1 MSSVNGNRY
10 PDNEPN
16 KDMTKPIFITSQSP
30 SNTKP
35 IDLSRLKI
43 RKQIEAYN
51 SILSLFIT
59 QGSPMEENESAY
71 RSEKCSDYNKGNSSS
86 QIGIF
91 TIIRFSSSHTY
102 FPPNLLI

>member
-43 RKQIEAYN
+43 RK
-51 SILSLFIT
+51 
-59 QGSPMEENESAY
+59 
-71 RSEKCSDYNKGNSSS
+71 KCSDYNKGNSSS

>member
-16 KDMTKPIFITSQSP
+16 KDMTKPIFITNQSP

-59 QGSPMEENESAY
+59 QGSPMEE
-71 RSEKCSDYNKGNSSS
+71 K
-86 QIGIF
+86 
-91 TIIRFSSSHTY
+91 
-102 FPPNLLI
+102 

>member
-16 KDMTKPIFITSQSP
+16 KDMTKPIFITNQSP

-59 QGSPMEENESAY
+59 LGDE
-71 RSEKCSDYNKGNSSS
+71 
-86 QIGIF
+86 
-91 TIIRFSSSHTY
+91 
-102 FPPNLLI
+102 

>member
-51 SILSLFIT
+51 SICLLYT
-59 QGSPMEENESAY
+59 
-71 RSEKCSDYNKGNSSS
+71 SDAADD
-86 QIGIF
+86 
-91 TIIRFSSSHTY
+91 
-102 FPPNLLI
+102 

>member
-16 KDMTKPIFITSQSP
+16 KDMTKPIFITNQSP

-71 RSEKCSDYNKGNSSS
+71 RSEKVL
-86 QIGIF
+86 
-91 TIIRFSSSHTY
+91 R
-102 FPPNLLI
+102 

>member
-16 KDMTKPIFITSQSP
+16 KDMTKPIFITNQSP

-51 SILSLFIT
+51 SILS
-59 QGSPMEENESAY
+59 
-71 RSEKCSDYNKGNSSS
+71 
-86 QIGIF
+86 
-91 TIIRFSSSHTY
+91 
-102 FPPNLLI
+102 

>member
-59 QGSPMEENESAY
+59 QGIPKV
-71 RSEKCSDYNKGNSSS
+71 EKCISLS
-86 QIGIF
+86 
-91 TIIRFSSSHTY
+91 IR
-102 FPPNLLI
+102 

>member
-16 KDMTKPIFITSQSP
+16 KDMTKPIFITNQSP

-43 RKQIEAYN
+43 RNQIEAYN

-59 QGSPMEENESAY
+59 QGSPMEE
-71 RSEKCSDYNKGNSSS
+71 K
-86 QIGIF
+86 
-91 TIIRFSSSHTY
+91 
-102 FPPNLLI
+102 

>member
-16 KDMTKPIFITSQSP
+16 KDMTKPIFITNQSP

-51 SILSLFIT
+51 NILSLFIT
-59 QGSPMEENESAY
+59 QGNP
-71 RSEKCSDYNKGNSSS
+71 RVEK
-86 QIGIF
+86 
-91 TIIRFSSSHTY
+91 
-102 FPPNLLI
+102 

>member
-16 KDMTKPIFITSQSP
+16 KDMTKPIFITNQSP

-59 QGSPMEENESAY
+59 QGLSPYTHLTLPTTS
-71 RSEKCSDYNKGNSSS
+71 RV
-86 QIGIF
+86 
-91 TIIRFSSSHTY
+91 
-102 FPPNLLI
+102 

>member
-10 PDNEPN
+10 PYNEPN
-16 KDMTKPIFITSQSP
+16 KDMTKPIFITNQSP

-59 QGSPMEENESAY
+59 QGSPMEE
-71 RSEKCSDYNKGNSSS
+71 K
-86 QIGIF
+86 
-91 TIIRFSSSHTY
+91 
-102 FPPNLLI
+102 

>member
-59 QGSPMEENESAY
+59 QGSPMEEKLS
-71 RSEKCSDYNKGNSSS
+71 
-86 QIGIF
+86 
-91 TIIRFSSSHTY
+91 
-102 FPPNLLI
+102 LIHI

>member
-1 MSSVNGNRY
+1 MSSVNGNKY

-16 KDMTKPIFITSQSP
+16 KDMTKPIFITNQSP

-59 QGSPMEENESAY
+59 QGSPMEE
-71 RSEKCSDYNKGNSSS
+71 K
-86 QIGIF
+86 
-91 TIIRFSSSHTY
+91 
-102 FPPNLLI
+102 

>member
-16 KDMTKPIFITSQSP
+16 KDMTKPIFITNQSP

-59 QGSPMEENESAY
+59 QGSPCLLY
-71 RSEKCSDYNKGNSSS
+71 TSDAADD
-86 QIGIF
+86 
-91 TIIRFSSSHTY
+91 
-102 FPPNLLI
+102 

>member
-35 IDLSRLKI
+35 IYLSRLKI

-59 QGSPMEENESAY
+59 QGSPMEE
-71 RSEKCSDYNKGNSSS
+71 K
-86 QIGIF
+86 
-91 TIIRFSSSHTY
+91 
-102 FPPNLLI
+102 

>member
-43 RKQIEAYN
+43 RNQIEAYN

-59 QGSPMEENESAY
+59 QGSPMEE
-71 RSEKCSDYNKGNSSS
+71 K
-86 QIGIF
+86 
-91 TIIRFSSSHTY
+91 
-102 FPPNLLI
+102 

>member
-43 RKQIEAYN
+43 RKQLID
-51 SILSLFIT
+51 
-59 QGSPMEENESAY
+59 QK
-71 RSEKCSDYNKGNSSS
+71 KCSDYNKGNSSS

>member
-16 KDMTKPIFITSQSP
+16 KDMTKPICITSQSP

-59 QGSPMEENESAY
+59 QGKPIEAKGSSLFIRKRVPM
-71 RSEKCSDYNKGNSSS
+71 
-86 QIGIF
+86 
-91 TIIRFSSSHTY
+91 TIKATAVA
-102 FPPNLLI
+102 L

>member
-16 KDMTKPIFITSQSP
+16 KDMTKPIFITNQSP

-59 QGSPMEENESAY
+59 KGSPMEE
-71 RSEKCSDYNKGNSSS
+71 K
-86 QIGIF
+86 
-91 TIIRFSSSHTY
+91 
-102 FPPNLLI
+102 

>member
-16 KDMTKPIFITSQSP
+16 KDMTKPIFITNQSP

-43 RKQIEAYN
+43 RKQAAAYSN
-51 SILSLFIT
+51 ILSLFIT
-59 QGSPMEENESAY
+59 QGKPIEE
-71 RSEKCSDYNKGNSSS
+71 K
-86 QIGIF
+86 
-91 TIIRFSSSHTY
+91 
-102 FPPNLLI
+102 

>member
-59 QGSPMEENESAY
+59 RVAQWKKNESA
-71 RSEKCSDYNKGNSSS
+71 
-86 QIGIF
+86 
-91 TIIRFSSSHTY
+91 
-102 FPPNLLI
+102 